1 MTQRRHPSGRVVPG
15 SPEPRVSA
23 SGHAGPGHLAF
34 RAVRRLAAFDIADC
48 PWRKPGKKPLRGPDH
63 VVTMAGGPARLWR
76 LEGRALAPVL
86 LHAKLVHGQVW
97 LAAGGARPVPL
108 ALAAP
113 CDACHRL
120 HECAACFLPL
130 ERATGRSGRQDSDQ
144 PTGVV
149 VPVREVWL
157 LDDGA
162 AMPQRPPPA
171 EPVEVLRGLRR
182 RGLVPLGY
190 SLPSEGRRSGFRAE
204 VIAAGAADNPLGARR
219 HEGMS
224 LQVTES
230 CMCRC
235 LMCNLV
241 GYFKRPHMP
250 LREVLRVM
258 EEAALLGVR
267 MLDVFGGEV
276 TLRRD
281 IFDLVR
287 HARWLGMECMFIT
300 TGYYV
305 TPAYARKLRAAG
317 VNRIVVSLDGS
328 RPEIHD
334 SIRQLPGMFER
345 AVRALRAL
353 AATKGLEAFAST
365 VILEQNLHDLVDLV
379 RLSGRLGIRF
389 HEFFLPIS
397 GPVASTLP
405 RWPSPGQARE
415 LLETIAPALEREA
428 ARWGVQVDFRPEF
441 RSWPAPRRRA
451 IELISSGCYNTHHAS
466 RAGRCL
472 AAGWNLFVTVTGDVY
487 PCDMPSLIR
496 KGGGLGNLHDATLLD
511 IVTGPAMARFERDA
525 GRHDGCRMCVGRYE
539 AVCEPAA
546 PTATRG

>member
-1 MTQRRHPSGRVVPG
+1 M
-15 SPEPRVSA
+15 
-23 SGHAGPGHLAF
+23 
-34 RAVRRLAAFDIADC
+34 RRLVAFDVADC
-48 PWRKPGKKPLRGPDH
+48 PWRKPGRRPLRGPDH

-76 LEGRALAPVL
+76 LAGRAATPVL
-86 LHAKLVHGQVW
+86 LHAKLAHGQVW
-97 LAAGGARPVPL
+97 LAAGGQHPAPL
-108 ALAAP
+108 GLAAP
-113 CDACHRL
+113 CEGCHRL
-120 HECAACFLPL
+120 HECAACFVPF
-130 ERATGRSGRQDSDQ
+130 EPDGGRSGPRGLDR
-144 PTGVV
+144 PAGIA

-157 LDDGA
+157 LDEGA
-162 AMPQRPPPA
+162 AMPRRPDPG
-171 EPVEVLRGLRR
+171 EPVEVLRALRG
-182 RGLVPLGY
+182 RGFVPVRY
-190 SLPSEGRRSGFRAE
+190 ELPSEGRRGGFRAA
-204 VIAAGAADNPLGARR
+204 VVAAEGAQSGLAAVR

-250 LREVLRVM
+250 LREVLRTM
-258 EEAALLGVR
+258 EEAGLLGVR

-281 IFDLVR
+281 IFELVR
-287 HARWLGMECMFIT
+287 HARWLGMGCMFIT

-305 TPAYARKLRAAG
+305 TPAYARKLREAG
-317 VNRIVVSLDGS
+317 VSRIVVSIDGS
-328 RPEIHD
+328 RAEIHD
-334 SIRQLPGMFER
+334 SIRQLPGMFDR

-353 AATKGLEAFAST
+353 AATKGIEAFAST

-405 RWPSPGQARE
+405 RWPSRGRARE
-415 LLETIAPALEREA
+415 LLETIVPAIEREA
-428 ARWGVQVDFRPEF
+428 ARRGVHVDFRPEF
-441 RSWPAPRRRA
+441 RSWDVSREAA
-451 IELISSGCYNTHHAS
+451 IGLISSGCYNTRQAS
-466 RAGRCL
+466 RASRCL
-472 AAGWNLFVTVTGDVY
+472 AAGWNLFVTVNGDVY

-511 IVTGPAMARFERDA
+511 VVTSSAMARFEREA
-525 GRHDGCRMCVGRYE
+525 GRHGGCRMCVGRYE
-539 AVCEPAA
+539 AVCEPGV
-546 PTATRG
+546 RGRVRR